1 MHRLAG
7 GAPDD
12 LGVAVREL
20 DGQSGVTDQHGDRL
34 VLVDL
39 AEGDLLPGDHDD
51 PVLEGRRCTRIGSV
65 EGRGGAVD
73 TKDMDAGELEPSILL
88 ATYPEVVRPG
98 DETGDWAADNRSH
111 LLTIGMAGYAK
122 SESLVDLRSEPLIKA
137 YCCLAVLCG
146 PFSQS
151 SQFSVI
157 GPDRPGRHPIRDR
170 FHDRG

>member
-1 MHRLAG
+1 M
-7 GAPDD
+7 
-12 LGVAVREL
+12 
-20 DGQSGVTDQHGDRL
+20 T
-34 VLVDL
+34 
-39 AEGDLLPGDHDD
+39 
-51 PVLEGRRCTRIGSV
+51 PVLEARRCTRIGSV

-73 TKDMDAGELEPSILL
+73 TKDMNAGELEPSILL

-157 GPDRPGRHPIRDR
+157 GPDRPGRHPIRDH